1 MQLFSTK
8 FKYKFYQERIMGQIK
23 RKPNAFE
30 VILLV
35 IGIALIIL
43 GYIAIHRLAAVDGL
57 ISWNFLQTTFLWLLM
72 VLMVILAAVN
82 ENMKEELKMV
92 IENQIEEI
100 KLLRDD
106 LKVKK

>member
-1 MQLFSTK
+1 MDSF
-8 FKYKFYQERIMGQIK
+8 K

-43 GYIAIHRLAAVDGL
+43 GYIAIHRLAAAERVM
-57 ISWNFLQTTFLWLLM
+57 SWSFLQTIFLWLLM
-72 VLMVILAAVN
+72 ILMVILAAVN
-82 ENMKEELKMV
+82 ENMKEELRMV

-100 KLLRDD
+100 KLLRQD
-106 LKVKK
+106 LKKKK